1 MKKYLSI
8 TLAMLMMF
16 LFISCGKD
24 DIPVTKIEIDTGIP
38 DTVMMIEENLTEDK
52 YADIGDNRVKYV
64 GKDGKKVEYRRWDA
78 DHNIELEKY
87 YSYHDDGRLHQEL
100 VKSYKDGNLYE
111 TTMSQYEFTENS
123 KEAVVTI
130 WEYDHMKDKLQ
141 TDSVICIMSTKES
154 ELYCN
159 SKQSGGLALAIRGVV
174 ETRYGMKLGDI
185 LFYGGNQVKD

>member
-8 TLAMLMMF
+8 TLAILMMF

-52 YADIGDNRVKYV
+52 YAKIGDNRVQYINS
-64 GKDGKKVEYRRWDA
+64 DKKFVEYRRWDS
-78 DHNIELEKY
+78 DSNVEMEKY
-87 YSYHDDGRLHQEL
+87 RSYHDDGRLYQEL
-100 VKSYKDGNLYE
+100 VKNYKDGNLYK

-130 WEYDHMKDKLQ
+130 WEYDHLKDKLQ
-141 TDSVICIMSTKES
+141 TDSVICTMSTKES

-159 SKQSGGLALAIRGVV
+159 STQSGGLALAVRGVV

>member
-8 TLAMLMMF
+8 TLAILMMF

-52 YADIGDNRVKYV
+52 YAKIGDNRVKYINS
-64 GKDGKKVEYRRWDA
+64 DKKFVEYRRWDS
-78 DHNIELEKY
+78 NSNVEMEKY
-87 YSYHDDGRLHQEL
+87 RSYHDDGRLHQEL
-100 VKSYKDGNLYE
+100 VKHYEDGNLYL
-111 TTMSQYEFTENS
+111 TSMQQYDFTENS

-130 WEYDHMKDKLQ
+130 WEYDHTKDKLQ
-141 TDSVICIMSTKES
+141 TDSVICTMSTKES

-159 SKQSGGLALAIRGVV
+159 SMQSGGLALAVRGVV

>member
-8 TLAMLMMF
+8 TLAILMMF

-38 DTVMMIEENLTEDK
+38 DTVMMIEENLIEDK
-52 YADIGDNRVKYV
+52 YAKIGDNRVKYINS
-64 GKDGKKVEYRRWDA
+64 DKKFVEYRRWDS
-78 DHNIELEKY
+78 DSNVEMEIY
-87 YSYHDDGRLHQEL
+87 RSYHDDGRLHQEL
-100 VKSYKDGNLYE
+100 VKNYKDGNLYL
-111 TTMSQYEFTENS
+111 TSMQQYDFTENS

-130 WEYDHMKDKLQ
+130 WEYDHTKDKLQ
-141 TDSVICIMSTKES
+141 TDSVICTMSTKES

-159 SKQSGGLALAIRGVV
+159 SKQSGGLALAVRGVV